1 MKGDPFSGFWTL
13 VPEESKLAGPL
24 PRRWTETLDVGD
36 ETISVREEIA
46 GADGRTLTVTVD
58 ASFDGR
64 DYSVSGSPL
73 ADVIAYT
80 RPGRRRIDGV
90 AKKDGRVVLTESITV
105 SEDGRALTMGY
116 VVRLPDGRDVTSI
129 AVFKRQPYV
138 PYRDD
143 GAGAITTP
151 QGR

>member
-1 MKGDPFSGFWTL
+1 
-13 VPEESKLAGPL
+13 
-24 PRRWTETLDVGD
+24 
-36 ETISVREEIA
+36 VREEIA

-64 DYSVSGSPL
+64 DYAVSGSPL

-80 RPGRRRIDGV
+80 RPGRRRIDGI
-90 AKKDGRVVLTESITV
+90 AKKDGRVVLTESVTV

-116 VVRLPDGRDVTSI
+116 VMRLPDGRDVTSI

>member
-116 VVRLPDGRDVTSI
+116 VMRLPDGRDVTSI

>member
-24 PRRWTETLDVGD
+24 PRRWTETLDVGND
-36 ETISVREEIA
+36 AISVREEIA

-80 RPGRRRIDGV
+80 RPDPRRIDAVDPASARTGV
-90 AKKDGRVVLTESITV
+90 SDYIGQRRSAHGVVASV
-105 SEDGRALTMGY
+105 
-116 VVRLPDGRDVTSI
+116 
-129 AVFKRQPYV
+129 K
-138 PYRDD
+138 
-143 GAGAITTP
+143 
-151 QGR
+151 

>member
-13 VPEESKLAGPL
+13 VPEDSRLAGPT
-24 PRRWTETLDVGD
+24 PRRWTETLDVD
-36 ETISVREEIA
+36 EDTISVREEIA
-46 GADGRTLTVTVD
+46 SADGRTLTVTVE

-64 DYSVSGSPL
+64 DYTVTGSPL

-80 RPGRRRIDGV
+80 RQGRYRIDAV
-90 AKKDGRVVLTESITV
+90 AKKDGRVVLTESVTV

-116 VVRLPDGRDVTSI
+116 VMRLPDGRDVASV

-138 PYRDD
+138 PALQGVAD
-143 GAGAITTP
+143 AGTA
-151 QGR
+151 